1 MSEELKV
8 SVMLAAQNSAF
19 LHDIMLGPFFSDGR
33 FRLSTNVYSWEDL
46 TKNLE
51 MLQPELLVVNA
62 AIAPSG
68 EALVDLLST
77 LQKWHAVA
85 LVLLPPEYSQAYGL
99 LSKVSTVRQIYT
111 LPQVSWPEVV
121 EAGWLAVN
129 NERARR
135 VAATPLRQAYSEPSR
150 ARSIATGTRV
160 IAFLSARGGT
170 GRSTIAEALGY
181 ELAVR
186 NNLQTLLLSCDLP
199 PAATMHLGLRYV
211 PNAMEFIRRP
221 VDGFNASIQR
231 HEKLD
236 VITAP
241 ANSVEYALATHSD
254 EGKPSGLRG
263 LLSATW
269 TRNYAAVLLDLPPGE
284 QPWTLEGITAAN
296 TAIVVTRLTLA
307 DVAGA
312 RHTLQLLLQHMNA
325 EHRIPR
331 EAIFLVLNLV
341 HDRAPMTPRTFLDT
355 LGKEF
360 EGWTP
365 PVAAVI
371 PRVDE
376 LPVKQDQGNP
386 PTASLDEF
394 AQGIRSIYK
403 HLYPGMEPEV
413 SNREKKGVFRLFH

>member
-1 MSEELKV
+1 MADELKV

-19 LHDIMLGPFFSDGR
+19 LHEVMLGPFFGDGR
-33 FRLSTNVYSWEDL
+33 FRLSTNVYSWDDL
-46 TKNLE
+46 TKNLSV
-51 MLQPELLVVNA
+51 LQPDLLVVNA

-68 EALVDLLST
+68 EALVDLLSAM
-77 LQKWHAVA
+77 QKWNGVA
-85 LVLLPPEYSQAYGL
+85 LVLLPQEYQHAYGL

-111 LPQVSWPEVV
+111 LPQVNWPEVV

-135 VAATPLRQAYSEPSR
+135 IAATPLRQAYSEPLR
-150 ARSIATGTRV
+150 ARTVATGTRV

-181 ELAVR
+181 ELAVH
-186 NNLQTLLLSCDLP
+186 NSVQTLLLSCDLP
-199 PAATMHLGLRYV
+199 PAATMHLDLRYV

-221 VDGFNASIQR
+221 VDGFSAAIQKV
-231 HEKLD
+231 EKLD

-241 ANSVEYALATHSD
+241 ANSVEYALAVHSD
-254 EGKPSGLRG
+254 GDKPCGLHG
-263 LLSATW
+263 LLSTTW

-307 DVAGA
+307 DVAGTC
-312 RHTLQLLLQHMNA
+312 HTLQLLLEQMSA

-331 EAIFLVLNLV
+331 EAIFLVINQA
-341 HDRAPMTPRTFLDT
+341 HDRTPLTPRGFLDA
-355 LGKEF
+355 LAKEF
-360 EGWTP
+360 DGWTP

-376 LPVKQDQGNP
+376 LPLKQDEGHP

-394 AQGIRSIYK
+394 ASAIRSIYK
-403 HLYPGMEPEV
+403 HLYPGMEHDTG
-413 SNREKKGVFRLFH
+413 SREKKGIFRLFR